1 MKGLPSI
8 ELLESTHTFPGTFT
22 IKAFGDNS
30 EAFIDAAR
38 AAAVGVSGSDAR
50 VNLSYRASSKGNH
63 GCVTLDVW
71 VEQAHQVHAL
81 YICLGE
87 IDGLRMLL

>member
-8 ELLESTHTFPGTFT
+8 ELLESTHTFPGTYT
-22 IKAFGDNS
+22 VKAFGENT
-30 EAFIDAAR
+30 EAFVDAAR
-38 AAAVGVSGSDAR
+38 NAAEDVSGTPDR
-50 VNLSYRASSKGNH
+50 VQLSYRASSKGNH
-63 GCVTLDVW
+63 GCVTLEVW

-81 YICLGE
+81 YVSLGE